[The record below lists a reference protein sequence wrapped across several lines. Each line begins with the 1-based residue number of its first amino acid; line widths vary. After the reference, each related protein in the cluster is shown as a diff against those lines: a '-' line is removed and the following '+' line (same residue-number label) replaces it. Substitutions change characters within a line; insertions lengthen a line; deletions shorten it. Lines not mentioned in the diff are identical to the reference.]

1 MASIMH
7 ATYTKPNRKKH
18 SPPASMT
25 IKRVV
30 SKDKKGKVIAFFV
43 CAKKNQHQQVM
54 NKVVRGNK

>member
-18 SPPASMT
+18 SPPASMS

-30 SKDKKGKVIAFFV
+30 SKDKKGNVIAFFV
-43 CAKKNQHQQVM
+43 CAKGNHQRVID
-54 NKVVRGNK
+54 KVVRGNK